1 MYLIPK
7 ELNSK
12 IKITKHLYLKEFF
25 MFLIGMGL
33 VFSFD
38 SLVYSSLIL
47 VYYIFS
53 TLVIIFLL
61 LPARNN
67 PERLN
72 YEAMYYTFTRDKK
85 TYQAISVEETR
96 HLIKNKEV

>member
-25 MFLIGMGL
+25 MFLVGMGL
-33 VFSFD
+33 VFTFD

-61 LPARNN
+61 LPAKDN
-67 PERLN
+67 PERSN
-72 YEAMYYTFTRDKK
+72 YEAMYYTFTRDTK
-85 TYQAISVEETR
+85 TYQAISVGETR
-96 HLIKNKEV
+96 HLKNK

>member
-61 LPARNN
+61 LPAREN

-85 TYQAISVEETR
+85 IYQAISVEETR

>member
-25 MFLIGMGL
+25 MFLMGMGL
-33 VFSFD
+33 VFTFD

-61 LPARNN
+61 LPARDN

-72 YEAMYYTFTRDKK
+72 YEAMYYTFMRDKK
-85 TYQAISVEETR
+85 TYQAISVDETR

>member
-25 MFLIGMGL
+25 LFLIGMSL

-38 SLVYSSLIL
+38 TLVYSSLVL
-47 VYYIFS
+47 VYYVFS

-61 LPARNN
+61 APARDN
-67 PERLN
+67 PKRSN
-72 YEAMYYTFTRDKK
+72 YEAMYFTFTREKK
-85 TYQAISVEETR
+85 IFHAISVDETK
-96 HLIKNKEV
+96 IQNNS

>member
-25 MFLIGMGL
+25 LFLIGMCL
-33 VFSFD
+33 VLSFD

-47 VYYIFS
+47 VYYVFS

-61 LPARNN
+61 LPARDN
-67 PERLN
+67 PERAN
-72 YEAMYYTFTRDKK
+72 YEAMYYAFTREKK
-85 TYQAISVEETR
+85 TFHAISINETK
-96 HLIKNKEV
+96 HSKK

>member
-33 VFSFD
+33 IFTFD
-38 SLVYSSLIL
+38 SLVYPSLVL

-67 PERLN
+67 PERAN
-72 YEAMYYTFTRDKK
+72 YEAMYYTFIREKK
-85 TYQAISVEETR
+85 IFHAISVDETK
-96 HLIKNKEV
+96 H

>member
-33 VFSFD
+33 VFTFD

-61 LPARNN
+61 LPARDN

-85 TYQAISVEETR
+85 TYQAISVDETR

>member
-25 MFLIGMGL
+25 LFLIGMSL

-38 SLVYSSLIL
+38 SLVYSSLLLI
-47 VYYIFS
+47 YYVFS
-53 TLVIIFLL
+53 TLVVIFLL
-61 LPARNN
+61 LPARDN
-67 PERLN
+67 PERAN
-72 YEAMYYTFTRDKK
+72 YEAMYYAFTREKK
-85 TYQAISVEETR
+85 TFHAISVNETK
-96 HLIKNKEV
+96 HFKK

>member
-12 IKITKHLYLKEFF
+12 IKITKNIYLKEFF
-25 MFLIGMGL
+25 LFLIGMGL
-33 VFSFD
+33 VFALD

-53 TLVIIFLL
+53 TLVIIFLIS
-61 LPARNN
+61 PARYN
-67 PERLN
+67 PEKLN
-72 YEAMYYTFTRDKK
+72 YEAMYYTFTREKK
-85 TYQAISVEETR
+85 TYHAISISET
-96 HLIKNKEV
+96 KNSNNL

>member
-61 LPARNN
+61 LPARDN

-96 HLIKNKEV
+96 HLIKNREV

>member
-12 IKITKHLYLKEFF
+12 IKITKFLHLKEFIL
-25 MFLIGMGL
+25 FLVGMGL
-33 VFSFD
+33 VFLFD
-38 SLVYSSLIL
+38 SLVYAGLIL
-47 VYYIFS
+47 VYYVFS

-67 PERLN
+67 PEKYN
-72 YEAMYYTFTRDKK
+72 YEAMYYAFLRKK
-85 TYQAISVEETR
+85 SVFHSISVEETKG
-96 HLIKNKEV
+96 L

>member
-25 MFLIGMGL
+25 MFIAGMGL
-33 VFSFD
+33 VFSFQ
-38 SLVYSSLIL
+38 SVVYSSLIL

-53 TLVIIFLL
+53 ALVIIFLL
-61 LPARNN
+61 LPARDN

-72 YEAMYYTFTRDKK
+72 YEAMYYVFKRERK

-96 HLIKNKEV
+96 HKED

>member
-25 MFLIGMGL
+25 LFLVGMGL
-33 VFSFD
+33 VFAFD
-38 SLVYSSLIL
+38 NLVYPPLVLI
-47 VYYIFS
+47 YYVFS

-67 PERLN
+67 PGKYN
-72 YEAMYYTFTRDKK
+72 YEAMYYAFMRKK
-85 TYQAISVEETR
+85 NVFHSISVDEV
-96 HLIKNKEV
+96 KEIYK

>member
-25 MFLIGMGL
+25 LFLMGMGL
-33 VFSFD
+33 VFALD
-38 SLVYSSLIL
+38 SLVYSSLVL

-53 TLVIIFLL
+53 TLVIIFLIA
-61 LPARNN
+61 PAKNN
-67 PERLN
+67 PEKSN
-72 YEAMYYTFTRDKK
+72 YEAMYFTFIREKK
-85 TYQAISVEETR
+85 TYHAISVAETR
-96 HLIKNKEV
+96 HLKDNNNN

>member
-25 MFLIGMGL
+25 LFLIGMGL
-33 VFSFD
+33 VFTFD

-61 LPARNN
+61 LPAKDN
-67 PERLN
+67 PERST
-72 YEAMYYTFTRDKK
+72 YEAMYYTFIREKK
-85 TYQAISVEETR
+85 TYHAISVDETR
-96 HLIKNKEV
+96 HSKDK

>member
-33 VFSFD
+33 VFTFD

-61 LPARNN
+61 LPARDN

>member
-25 MFLIGMGL
+25 MFLMGMGL
-33 VFSFD
+33 VFTFD

-61 LPARNN
+61 LPARDN

-72 YEAMYYTFTRDKK
+72 YEAMYYTFTRNKK

-96 HLIKNKEV
+96 YLKNKKSV

>member
-25 MFLIGMGL
+25 LFLIGMGL

-61 LPARNN
+61 APARDN
-67 PERLN
+67 PEKSN
-72 YEAMYYTFTRDKK
+72 YEAMYYTFIREKK
-85 TYQAISVEETR
+85 VFHAISVDETK
-96 HLIKNKEV
+96 HSKK

>member
-25 MFLIGMGL
+25 LFLIGMGL
-33 VFSFD
+33 VFSCD

-53 TLVIIFLL
+53 TFVIIFLI
-61 LPARNN
+61 LPARDN
-67 PERLN
+67 PERSN
-72 YEAMYYTFTRDKK
+72 YEAMYYTFTREGK
-85 TYQAISVEETR
+85 TFHAISINETK
-96 HLIKNKEV
+96 HSKK

>member
-61 LPARNN
+61 LPARDN

>member
-33 VFSFD
+33 IFTFD
-38 SLVYSSLIL
+38 SLVYPSLVL

-61 LPARNN
+61 LPARYN
-67 PERLN
+67 PERAN
-72 YEAMYYTFTRDKK
+72 YEAMYYTFTREKK
-85 TYQAISVEETR
+85 IFHAISVDETK
-96 HLIKNKEV
+96 H